1 MLKYNTKYI
10 GSIYFRTM
18 LWMLHLLKFQES
30 VKTTLHKPL
39 QYATTAK
46 KKKKIKKSK
55 SVADQCDGTSRLTKY
70 TLANKV
76 CKKYVIRDPFKTLH
90 RKYLHVPDLCKLG
103 YKHLLHEYHKHQ
115 N

>member
-46 KKKKIKKSK
+46 KKKKKKNQEK
-55 SVADQCDGTSRLTKY
+55 
-70 TLANKV
+70 
-76 CKKYVIRDPFKTLH
+76 
-90 RKYLHVPDLCKLG
+90 
-103 YKHLLHEYHKHQ
+103 
-115 N
+115 